1 MLRLAACSLGLI
13 AALACAGCSVRLGD
27 MSVLTTKG
35 VSLDGVNL
43 DTLPQRR
50 NIEGEDMP
58 WLILFFPLGIPH
70 LETAVD
76 DALARGDGDVMLDAV
91 ITSEGWWFLV
101 GRSGLKVRGTV
112 VQTRGATR

>member
-1 MLRLAACSLGLI
+1 
-13 AALACAGCSVRLGD
+13 
-27 MSVLTTKG
+27 
-35 VSLDGVNL
+35 VNL
-43 DTLPQRR
+43 DTLPQKRSV
-50 NIEGEDMP
+50 EGEDMP

-76 DALARGDGDVMLDAV
+76 DALAKGDGDVMLDAV

-112 VQTRGATR
+112 VKTRGATP